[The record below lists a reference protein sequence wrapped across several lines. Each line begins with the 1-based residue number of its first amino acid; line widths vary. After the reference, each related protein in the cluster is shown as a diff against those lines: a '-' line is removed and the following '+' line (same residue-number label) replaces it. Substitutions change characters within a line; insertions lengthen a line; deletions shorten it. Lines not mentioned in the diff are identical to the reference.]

1 MTFKTAF
8 VTKILITLMVML
20 FLVGCSQYS
29 ADPKDPDQ
37 TWRHLNTAQ
46 KNEILDAHMTN
57 QSMQDQ
63 LDKLKAE
70 HAMIEEMLKN
80 ANLRN
85 AQILNSL
92 NDSTDLAELQQIV
105 SATDSA
111 SKHRDT
117 NDPNT
122 NVIKKHLYWLHK
134 FQDDIV
140 AELEKD
146 SR

>member
-8 VTKILITLMVML
+8 VTKILIPLMVML
-20 FLVGCSQYS
+20 FLVGCSQNS

-37 TWRHLNTAQ
+37 VWRHLNTAQ

-63 LDKLKAE
+63 LDKLKGE
-70 HAMIEEMLKN
+70 HAMIEELLKN

-92 NDSTDLAELQQIV
+92 NDSTDLTELRQIV
-105 SATDSA
+105 STNNST

-117 NDPNT
+117 NDYGT
-122 NVIKKHLYWLHK
+122 HAIKKHLFWLHK
-134 FQDDIV
+134 FQDDII

-146 SR
+146 SI